1 MNLKMLK
8 AAYYNLENEIDEL
21 KNMLNSNEFLE
32 REQYYI
38 IKQEIYNLELERDA
52 ILKRI
57 ME

>member
-8 AAYYNLENEIDEL
+8 AAYYDLENEIDEL
-21 KNMLNSNEFLE
+21 NSDFLE

-52 ILKRI
+52 ILRRI